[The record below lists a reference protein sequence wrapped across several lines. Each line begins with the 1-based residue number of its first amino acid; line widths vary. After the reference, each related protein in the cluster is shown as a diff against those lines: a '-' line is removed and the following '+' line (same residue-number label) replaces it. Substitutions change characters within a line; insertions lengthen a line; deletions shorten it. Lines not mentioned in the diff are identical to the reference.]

1 MQPFN
6 KHTIGGLVF
15 LLIGL
20 GACGFHLRGT
30 DLTALQTSQ
39 NISIYVE
46 SSDADML
53 VEQIE
58 QQLLDAGIEPVSD
71 ILEADYIIIASN
83 ELFDTRVLSVSPTT
97 GNVEEYE
104 VIYTVLLK
112 ISNRDEK
119 NIATNETISATRDYT
134 FNDEVVI
141 GKNREESVLKEDII
155 RQVATTVLRRLR
167 AIVQ

>member
-53 VEQIE
+53 ADQIE